1 MFWNYQ
7 LNRGKRSNNNDDN
20 NNNNNSRIHPSIF
33 FPYYDMQFTL
43 EKNLKSPGTLKV
55 CVHLGKNKNEE
66 VKEINT
72 LTKVNF

>member
-1 MFWNYQ
+1 MIIITTII
-7 LNRGKRSNNNDDN
+7 RGFTQAF
-20 NNNNNSRIHPSIF
+20 F